1 MSMERS
7 PHRTPSLG
15 DFLSDAVSLVA
26 DDPRIVLVTVVGGAL
41 SAIPFVGTF
50 LNLLVVGFAHV
61 LAQQSLGWSVDSR
74 TSLPVRLVYLLI
86 GSIVAGI
93 AVLIGLVFLVLPGL
107 YLVVRFSLMVPA
119 IMVDGKGP
127 LDGIGES
134 WDRAGGNW
142 WTIFGFQLV
151 VGIAS
156 ALVIIPVVFSFGLE
170 AVANPANLTPQIA
183 IGVVSGAF
191 GAITVGGLVMMYR
204 AFGEE
209 PAQQQDDEWQDPSND
224 AQW

>member
-1 MSMERS
+1 MERS
-7 PHRTPSLG
+7 PHRTPGVG

-26 DDPRIVLVTVVGGAL
+26 DDPRIALVTVVGGAL

-50 LNLLVVGFAHV
+50 LNILVVGFAHV
-61 LAQQSLGWSVDSR
+61 IAQRSLGWSVDSR
-74 TSLPVRLVYLLI
+74 TSLPVRFVYLLI

-107 YLVVRFSLMVPA
+107 YLVVRFSLMIPA

-151 VGIAS
+151 VGVAS
-156 ALVIIPVVFSFGLE
+156 VLVIVPVVFSFGLE
-170 AVANPANLTPQIA
+170 AVANPANLAPQIA
-183 IGVVSGAF
+183 IGVVSGAV
-191 GAITVGGLVMMYR
+191 GAVTVGGLVMMYR
-204 AFGEE
+204 AFDEDDT
-209 PAQQQDDEWQDPSND
+209 PPQDDEWQDPSSG